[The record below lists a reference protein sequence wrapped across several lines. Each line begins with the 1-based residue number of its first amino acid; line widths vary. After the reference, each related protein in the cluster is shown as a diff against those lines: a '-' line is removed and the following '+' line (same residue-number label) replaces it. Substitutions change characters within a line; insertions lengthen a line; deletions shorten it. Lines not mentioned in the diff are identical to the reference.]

1 MKEKRDRMQI
11 VHDILQAIV
20 DKQGKIKPTHLLYKS
35 NLSHGRLMHYVQ
47 DLVDK
52 DLVKK
57 DFDDS
62 STFYIITDK
71 GLKFLAE
78 YRRMREFTDSFGL

>member
-11 VHDILQAIV
+11 VYDILQSIS

-35 NLSHGRLMHYVQ
+35 NLSHGRLMHYIE
-47 DLVDK
+47 DLIQK
-52 DLVKK
+52 GLITK
-57 DFDDS
+57 DFDED
-62 STFYIITDK
+62 TRFYVITDK
-71 GLKFLAE
+71 GLQFLAE